1 MSSIGRNLTRLA
13 VAASA
18 VAAMGVA
25 VPSTPAAAASATVCG
40 TGYEFNDAK
49 ALPSATNRKATL
61 FFYTKGTSACAI
73 LDNNT
78 DGAKYM
84 DLQMYPGDTKSAGER
99 DHGNFSEYAGP
110 VHSSTLARGG
120 RCVTI
125 TALMKNTSSS
135 TSNLVNWKGGYVF
148 AVDNNDSECA

>member
-1 MSSIGRNLTRLA
+1 MSAFGRNLTRLA

-40 TGYEFNDAK
+40 TGYEFTDAK
-49 ALPSATNRKATL
+49 ALPNATTRYATL
-61 FFYTKGTSACAI
+61 FFYMKGNSACAI

-78 DGAKYM
+78 GGAANYM
-84 DLQMYPGDTKSAGER
+84 DLQMWPGDNKAAGDR
-99 DHGNFSEYAGP
+99 DHGTFSEYAGP
-110 VHSSTLARGG
+110 VYSSTLATGG
-120 RCVTI
+120 RCVGI
-125 TALMKNTSSS
+125 SALMKNEAG

-148 AVDNNDSECA
+148 AVDSSSSDCA

>member
-1 MSSIGRNLTRLA
+1 
-13 VAASA
+13 
-18 VAAMGVA
+18 MGVA

-49 ALPSATNRKATL
+49 ALPSAEHRIATL

-78 DGAKYM
+78 SGAKYM
-84 DLQMYPGDTKSAGER
+84 DLQMWPGDTKSAGDR
-99 DHGNFSEYAGP
+99 DRGTFSEYAGP
-110 VHSSTLARGG
+110 VRSSTLATGG

-125 TALMKNTSSS
+125 TALVKNTASS

-148 AVDNNDSECA
+148 AVDSSTSDCA